1 MKIYISSSNR
11 NGHQPEVVAK
21 LRGLGHEVYDCSE
34 HGFSWEEIS
43 PDWESWTADDYRT
56 AIDLHDACG
65 QAIGDNLEALAKANA
80 LVMVMPCGR
89 AAHLELGWAIG
100 RGKLAAVYVPD
111 EERDGQA
118 LDLMHI
124 MGDIV
129 IGWDELEMWT
139 EMHSFCAVCDGR
151 FDSQGEVDDHIMRA
165 HP

>member
-1 MKIYISSSNR
+1 M
-11 NGHQPEVVAK
+11 
-21 LRGLGHEVYDCSE
+21 
-34 HGFSWEEIS
+34 
-43 PDWESWTADDYRT
+43 
-56 AIDLHDACG
+56 
-65 QAIGDNLEALAKANA
+65 AKANA
-80 LVMVMPCGR
+80 VVMVMPCGR

-139 EMHSFCAVCDGR
+139 GMHCFCPLCDGR